1 MKNHE
6 IYFEHLGGDGG
17 DPTGPIGD
25 LIERDFGATASGAPT

>member
-17 DPTGPIGD
+17 PSGLMAE
-25 LIERDFGATASGAPT
+25 LIERDFGPLPTGAPT